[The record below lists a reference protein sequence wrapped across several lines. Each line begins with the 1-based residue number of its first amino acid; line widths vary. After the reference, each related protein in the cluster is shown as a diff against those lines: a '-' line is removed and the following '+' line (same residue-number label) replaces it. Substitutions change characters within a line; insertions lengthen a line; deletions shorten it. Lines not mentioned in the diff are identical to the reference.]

1 MRRIVLLTTLLVLF
15 SSVLS
20 ARIVEEVSVGMGNDW
35 VTLGIGDNWDDGLS
49 FGAHLSVRLENNLI
63 FSFDLEGY
71 TDKLESASRYDIAKL
86 TASYPFTF
94 ILGPTTL
101 TLTPTTGILLSGNL
115 AFQEAQNLLHRIL
128 KKDEVFLSYP
138 TPLITAHYTI
148 ALEAAYGFDFTLG
161 KIEAVAGVDY
171 EVGWAFDWYSG
182 ARLRLDRE
190 SYLTLGWRW
199 AYSASRYESQDL
211 QTHRYRGI
219 ELTLYHDGA
228 VLSTFFATYPL
239 TGYSYGGWYINPFG
253 FSEQPTFESPDYAI
267 GMGIFLDLTG
277 QRNRS
282 IEVIYKNLSIE
293 LRYKNGPI
301 EDAWYQVSSY
311 LVGWRYD
318 LYEGSWALPYL
329 KALAGLEQFALKHES
344 KAILDHS
351 FYPTIAFEAG
361 SYFGR
366 HKQWVL
372 GNLNYRPRLAA
383 SLHYIIAN
391 EKRPTLPVEYQ
402 NQIPS
407 LIFQI
412 GIALEIEHDLH

>member
-1 MRRIVLLTTLLVLF
+1 MRMCIILILILLTM
-15 SSVLS
+15 SVLS
-20 ARIVEEVSVGMGNDW
+20 AVTLTELNVGLGNDW
-35 VTLGIGDNWDDGLS
+35 ITLGLGDNWDDGLS
-49 FGAHLSVRLENNLI
+49 YGGHLKARFENNLLI
-63 FSFDLEGY
+63 TLNLEGY
-71 TDKLESASRYDIAKL
+71 TDKFKSQSRYDVAKL
-86 TASYPFTF
+86 NASYPFTF
-94 ILGPTTL
+94 SFTSSYLR
-101 TLTPTTGILLSGNL
+101 LTPAGGILLSGNL
-115 AFQEAQNLLHRIL
+115 AFQEAQNLLHRFL
-128 KKDEVFLSYP
+128 QKDEVHLTYP
-138 TPLITAHYTI
+138 SGGPMAHVSVGG
-148 ALEAAYGFDFTLG
+148 EAAGGYRLNKF
-161 KIEAVAGVDY
+161 AVEGALSFEY
-171 EVGWAFDWYSG
+171 EVGWEFDWTAA

-239 TGYSYGGWYINPFG
+239 TGYSYGGWYINPLAFG
-253 FSEQPTFESPDYAI
+253 EHPTFISPDYAY
-267 GMGIFLDLTG
+267 GMGIFLGLTG

-311 LVGWRYD
+311 VVGWRYD

-344 KAILDHS
+344 RAVLDHS
-351 FYPTIAFEAG
+351 FYPTIAVEAG

-366 HKQWVL
+366 RKQWVL

-383 SLHYIIAN
+383 SLHYIIGN
-391 EKRPTLPVEYQ
+391 EPRPTLPVVYQ
-402 NQIPS
+402 HQIPT